1 MTDDAFAHL
10 VTNYF
15 SAIRYHLIETLQ
27 LTFLVIIET
36 LSIVG
41 YQIKSNFG
49 LNNLKKSQMSF
60 MKSQISK
67 NWRFQ
72 ISEPQRATRSEAKT
86 EEETEGRRSRIGK
99 FFLHSFYLFLDFS
112 FHFKLSFSENS
123 ITLD

>member
-1 MTDDAFAHL
+1 MKNRDWLSRSTFPRKVSKTSKKMTDDAFAHL

-67 NWRFQ
+67 N
-72 ISEPQRATRSEAKT
+72 
-86 EEETEGRRSRIGK
+86 
-99 FFLHSFYLFLDFS
+99 
-112 FHFKLSFSENS
+112 
-123 ITLD
+123 